1 MFYTYEAVIRRS
13 REQNRITTGIELVK
27 PHFLLKL
34 SLPFVF
40 NSNFEKKKKILKRIS
55 QFLTQSHLQNCDAV
69 IRIPAWFPLLVPR
82 PIFVP

>member
-34 SLPFVF
+34 SLSLVF
-40 NSNFEKKKKILKRIS
+40 NLIIIS
-55 QFLTQSHLQNCDAV
+55 L
-69 IRIPAWFPLLVPR
+69 RY
-82 PIFVP
+82 

>member
-34 SLPFVF
+34 SLSFVF
-40 NSNFEKKKKILKRIS
+40 NLNYNKSS
-55 QFLTQSHLQNCDAV
+55 
-69 IRIPAWFPLLVPR
+69 LLVYTNR
-82 PIFVP
+82 I